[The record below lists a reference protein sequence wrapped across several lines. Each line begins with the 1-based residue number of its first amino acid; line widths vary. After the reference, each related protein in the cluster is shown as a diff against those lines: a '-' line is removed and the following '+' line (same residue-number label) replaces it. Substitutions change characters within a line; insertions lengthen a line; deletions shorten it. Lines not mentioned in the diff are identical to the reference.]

1 MKIMKKGE
9 EVKQLEIKWDEELN
23 ERRMIKP
30 SNQQI

>member
-1 MKIMKKGE
+1 MKKWE